1 MTTTTPAEA
10 ELDERPATRPQGALA
25 RLAPLGGVALLVAPA
40 LMLGATA
47 TSPPQDD
54 RSPEAYI
61 ASLAADPALTALSA
75 GLFHYGWL
83 CVAFGALAALTLVRG
98 RRGRATS
105 TVGALMAA
113 VGSFQIGGLLLA
125 DWYIAAL
132 GSELAAADATRV
144 FEAVG
149 SDLWML
155 TWLQSGRL
163 LPLLGLPV
171 LFAGLAR
178 AGVLPWWLVPGS
190 LGAMI
195 VPFVV
200 PGPLGLVLG
209 AVCWAPML
217 LTGYRLVRRAR
228 ADVRDAEALA

>member
-1 MTTTTPAEA
+1 MSTTSMPSVR
-10 ELDERPATRPQGALA
+10 DERATARPQGALA
-25 RLAPLGGVALLVAPA
+25 RLAPPGGAGLLLAPL

-47 TSPPQDD
+47 TSPPQADD
-54 RSPEAYI
+54 SPAAYI
-61 ASLAADPALTALSA
+61 ESLAADPALTALSA

-83 CVAFGALAALTLVRG
+83 FIAFGALAALTLVRG
-98 RRGRATS
+98 RRGRALT
-105 TVGALMAA
+105 TVGALMTA
-113 VGSFQIGGLLLA
+113 VGAFQIGGLLLS
-125 DWYIAAL
+125 DWYLAAL
-132 GSELAAADATRV
+132 GAELPVTDAVRV

-149 SDLWML
+149 TDVWML

-163 LPLLGLPV
+163 LPLLGMPV

-200 PGPLGLVLG
+200 PGPLGLALG
-209 AVCWAPML
+209 AVCWAPMV

-228 ADVRDAEALA
+228 ADVRDAEARG